1 MNLTR
6 RPFLQLLAAG
16 TIAPSIWANNALLR
30 QPKVKLKKAVKLGMA
45 RANTVME
52 RFELVKKCGFE
63 GVEADSPSNLNRD
76 ELVRARDKTGIAIH
90 GVIDSV
96 HWNKRLS
103 DPKPEVRAEGLEA
116 FKNALRDAN
125 YFGADTCLLVPGA
138 VRNKE
143 TENFDQ
149 CWERSTAEI
158 KKVIPLAEQ
167 LKVKIAIEVV
177 WNDFLTTPEMLIKY
191 VDQFNSP
198 WVGAYFDCSNMI
210 KYGVPSAEWI
220 RRLGKRM
227 LKFDFKGYNLEKKKW
242 VDIGEGSEN
251 WPEILKACEEVG
263 YHTWATAE
271 VNGGGEAELMEISRK
286 MDKILEL
293 N

>member
-1 MNLTR
+1 MLTTR
-6 RPFLQLLAAG
+6 RGFVSTALAG
-16 TIAPSIWANNALLR
+16 TLACATTWAHTS
-30 QPKVKLKKAVKLGMA
+30 KVKLKKAVKFEMIDAGTIL
-45 RANTVME
+45 E
-52 RFELVKKCGFE
+52 RFELAKKCGFL
-63 GVEADSPSNLNRD
+63 GVEADSPSDLNRD
-76 ELVRARDKTGIAIH
+76 EMVKARDKTGIVIH
-90 GVIDSV
+90 GVIDSI
-96 HWNKRLS
+96 HWKKRLS
-103 DPKPEVRAEGLEA
+103 DPNPEVRAAGLEA
-116 FKNALRDAN
+116 YKGALRDAN

-149 CWERSTAEI
+149 CWERSTSEI
-158 KKVIPLAEQ
+158 KKVIPLAAE
-167 LKVKIAIEVV
+167 LGVKIAIEVV
-177 WNDFLTTPEMLIKY
+177 WNDFLTTPELLIKY

-210 KYGVPSAEWI
+210 KYGIPPAEWI

-227 LKFDFKGYNLEKKKW
+227 LKFDFKGYNLETKKW
-242 VDIGEGSEN
+242 VGIGEGSEN
-251 WPEILKACEEVG
+251 WPEILKACEEIG

-271 VNGGGEAELMEISRK
+271 LGKCKEKELMEISRK

>member
-1 MNLTR
+1 MLTTR
-6 RPFLQLLAAG
+6 RGFVSTALAG
-16 TIAPSIWANNALLR
+16 TLACATTWAHTS
-30 QPKVKLKKAVKLGMA
+30 KVKLKKAVKFEMIDAGTIL
-45 RANTVME
+45 E
-52 RFELVKKCGFE
+52 RFELAKKCGFL
-63 GVEADSPSNLNRD
+63 GVEADSPSDLNRD
-76 ELVRARDKTGIAIH
+76 EMVKARDKTGIVIH
-90 GVIDSV
+90 GVIDSI
-96 HWNKRLS
+96 HWKKRLS
-103 DPKPEVRAEGLEA
+103 DPNPEVRAAGLEA
-116 FKNALRDAN
+116 YKGALRDAN

-149 CWERSTAEI
+149 CWERSTSEI
-158 KKVIPLAEQ
+158 KKVIPLAAE
-167 LKVKIAIEVV
+167 LGVKIAIEVV
-177 WNDFLTTPEMLIKY
+177 WNDFLTTPELLIKY

-210 KYGVPSAEWI
+210 KYGIPPAEWI

-227 LKFDFKGYNLEKKKW
+227 LKFDFKGYNLETKKW
-242 VDIGEGSEN
+242 VGIGEGSEN

-271 VNGGGEAELMEISRK
+271 LGKCKEKELMEISRK

>member
-1 MNLTR
+1 MITTR
-6 RPFLQLLAAG
+6 RGFVSTALAG
-16 TIAPSIWANNALLR
+16 TLACATTWAHTS
-30 QPKVKLKKAVKLGMA
+30 KIKLKKAVKFEMIDAGTIL
-45 RANTVME
+45 E
-52 RFELVKKCGFE
+52 RFELAKKCGFL
-63 GVEADSPSNLNRD
+63 GVEADSPSEINRD
-76 ELVRARDKTGIAIH
+76 EMVKARDKTGIVIH

-96 HWNKRLS
+96 HWKKRLS
-103 DPKPEVRAEGLEA
+103 DPNPEVRAAGLEA
-116 FKNALRDAN
+116 YKGALRDAN

-149 CWERSTAEI
+149 CWERSTTEI
-158 KKVIPLAEQ
+158 KKVIPLAAE
-167 LKVKIAIEVV
+167 LGVKIAIEVV
-177 WNDFLTTPEMLIKY
+177 WNDFLTTPELLIKY

-210 KYGVPSAEWI
+210 KYGVPPAEWI
-220 RRLGKRM
+220 RRIGKRM
-227 LKFDFKGYNLEKKKW
+227 LKFDFKGYNLETKKW
-242 VDIGEGSEN
+242 VGIGEGSEN

-271 VNGGGEAELMEISRK
+271 LGKCKEKELMEISKK
-286 MDKILEL
+286 MDNILEL

>member
-1 MNLTR
+1 MQSTSR
-6 RPFLQLLAAG
+6 RAFIQTSLVALAGPTLL
-16 TIAPSIWANNALLR
+16 WAT
-30 QPKVKLKKAVKLGMA
+30 PTKVKLKKAVKFSMIQGGSILQ
-45 RANTVME
+45 
-52 RFELVKKCGFE
+52 RFELAKKCGFV
-63 GVEADSPSNLNRD
+63 GVEADSPSTLNR
-76 ELVRARDKTGIAIH
+76 EEMIQARDKTGVVIH

-96 HWNKRLS
+96 HWNHRLS
-103 DPKPEVRAEGLEA
+103 DPSPEVREKGL
-116 FKNALRDAN
+116 NALKAALQDTK

-143 TENFDQ
+143 TENFEQ

-158 KKVIPLAEQ
+158 KKALPLAEQ
-167 LKVKIAIEVV
+167 LGVKIAIEVV
-177 WNDFLTTPEMLIKY
+177 WNDFLTTPELLIKY

-227 LKFDFKGYNLEKKKW
+227 LKLDFKGYHYETKKW
-242 VDIGEGSEN
+242 VDIGAGSEN
-251 WPEILKACEEVG
+251 WPEILKACEEIG
-263 YHTWATAE
+263 YHSWATAE
-271 VNGGGEAELMEISRK
+271 VRGGGEKELMEISRK

-293 N
+293 D

>member
-1 MNLTR
+1 MLTTR
-6 RPFLQLLAAG
+6 RGFVSTALAG
-16 TIAPSIWANNALLR
+16 TLACATTWAHTS
-30 QPKVKLKKAVKLGMA
+30 KVKLKKAVKFEMIDAGTIL
-45 RANTVME
+45 E
-52 RFELVKKCGFE
+52 RFELAKKCGFL
-63 GVEADSPSNLNRD
+63 GVEADSPSDLNRD
-76 ELVRARDKTGIAIH
+76 EMVKARDKTGIVIH
-90 GVIDSV
+90 GVIDSI
-96 HWNKRLS
+96 HWKKRLS
-103 DPKPEVRAEGLEA
+103 DPNPEVRAAGLEA
-116 FKNALRDAN
+116 YKGALRDAN

-149 CWERSTAEI
+149 CWERSTSEI
-158 KKVIPLAEQ
+158 KKVIPLAAE
-167 LKVKIAIEVV
+167 LGVKIAIEVV
-177 WNDFLTTPEMLIKY
+177 WNDFLTTPELLIKY

-210 KYGVPSAEWI
+210 KYGVPPAEWI

-227 LKFDFKGYNLEKKKW
+227 LKFDFKGYNLETKKW
-242 VDIGEGSEN
+242 VGIGEGSEN

-271 VNGGGEAELMEISRK
+271 LGKCKEKELMEISRK